1 MSEKGEHGNGGAMK
15 RFRERYGRLLEWVV
29 VALMVVLAVEVTL
42 GVIFRFIGSSLIW
55 YDEVASVLLAWLTFY
70 GSALASV
77 KRAHIGCPEL
87 VALMP
92 PLPRMLARLLV
103 EILVVAFFLLVG
115 WTGYTVLG
123 VLATDHLV
131 SLPAISVGWVQSVVP
146 MSAAL
151 IIAAELLNL
160 PRALADAGRETG
172 VPGGASH

>member
-1 MSEKGEHGNGGAMK
+1 MSMAAI
-15 RFRERYGRLLEWVV
+15 RLRYEQALEWVV
-29 VALMVVLAVEVTL
+29 IALMTGLALEVTA
-42 GVIFRFIGSSLIW
+42 GVVFRSVGYSLAW
-55 YDEVASVLLAWLTFY
+55 YDEVAAILLAWLTFY
-70 GSALASV
+70 GSALAAV

-92 PLPRMLARLLV
+92 PRPRVLARLLV
-103 EILVVAFFLLVG
+103 EILVIAFFLLVG

-160 PRALADAGRETG
+160 PRALADARI
-172 VPGGASH
+172 